1 MAAGIT
7 YFPIATT
14 TLGSSQA
21 EVTFNSFS
29 GYTDLVLIVSATPV
43 AAGTWNL
50 EMRFN
55 NDTGSNYSRTVLSGD
70 GSTAQSDRQSNQTLM
85 NCVYNAALSSTRS
98 VDIIQI
104 MNYANSTTNKTCL
117 VRANNTASGQGT
129 DAIVGLW
136 RNTNAITEI
145 DLFTSGTSF
154 ATGSTFTLYGIA
166 AA

>member
-1 MAAGIT
+1 MMAAGRT
-7 YFPIATT
+7 YEPIATN
-14 TLGSSQA
+14 TLGSSQS

-55 NDTGSNYSRTVLSGD
+55 NDTGSNYSRTLISGD
-70 GSTAQSDRQSNQTLM
+70 GANAISARYSNQTRI
-85 NCVYNAALSSTRS
+85 NCSYNAALNSTAS
-98 VDIIQI
+98 VHIIQI

-117 VRANNTASGQGT
+117 VRANNTAADGT
-129 DAIVGLW
+129 DAIVNLW

-145 DLFTSGTSF
+145 DLFTTGTSF

>member
-1 MAAGIT
+1 MAAGMT

-14 TLGSSQA
+14 TLVSSQA

-29 GYTDLVLIVSATPV
+29 GYTDLVLIVNANPV

-55 NDTGSNYSRTVLSGD
+55 NDTGSNYSETILSTD
-70 GSTAQSDRQSNQTLM
+70 GTAVSDRQTNATKIILT
-85 NCVYNAALSSTRS
+85 YNAALSSTKS
-98 VDIIQI
+98 VNIVNI
-104 MNYANSTTNKTCL
+104 MNYANSTTYKTCL
-117 VRANNTASGQGT
+117 VRSGNAATTQGT

-145 DLFTSGTSF
+145 DLYISGTNLAS
-154 ATGSTFTLYGIA
+154 GSIFTLYGIVA
-166 AA
+166 A